1 MEGAMNNK
9 YLNNFARF
17 FLSSAACLV
26 CVSAVAQ
33 ENSDQKN
40 AADATNSPKAVEAAA
55 NSAPAAPKAV
65 KPAAKGTVTADARQ
79 YVDAVQGYY
88 DRAKTYSASF
98 EQDYET
104 VDGIKKK
111 STGTVW
117 FKKPGMMRWDYE
129 TPESR
134 FLISDGQNL
143 WSWEP
148 VYRQYCR
155 QSLAGSQLPSALS
168 FLSGVGRID
177 DEFSVS
183 LKKVKGNQVTL
194 TLKPVVSSMA
204 YDNIEFEILMP
215 TAKVYRAKVFDA
227 MGNVNLITF
236 KSPELNSELD
246 DASFRFEPPKDAKHI
261 CE

>member
-1 MEGAMNNK
+1 MNTN
-9 YLNNFARF
+9 YLKQIANV
-17 FLSSAACLV
+17 FLSSAVCLL
-26 CVSAVAQ
+26 CVSAYAQ
-33 ENSDQKN
+33 DNAETKHDTNAPVHYSTVSDLIAKSIPGSSHHEQKK
-40 AADATNSPKAVEAAA
+40 T
-55 NSAPAAPKAV
+55 
-65 KPAAKGTVTADARQ
+65 KGSVDDDARQ

-104 VDGIKKK
+104 VDGVKKK
-111 STGTVW
+111 STGVVW

-134 FLISDGQNL
+134 FLISDGKNL

-215 TAKVYRAKVFDA
+215 TAKVYRAKIFDA

-236 KSPELNSELD
+236 KSPEINSELD
-246 DASFRFEPPKDAKHI
+246 DASFQFDPPKDAKHI

>member
-1 MEGAMNNK
+1 MEGDMNNK
-9 YLNNFARF
+9 YLNRFAK
-17 FLSSAACLV
+17 LILCAAACLM
-26 CVSAVAQ
+26 CVSAFAQ
-33 ENSDQKN
+33 ENTDQKS
-40 AADATNSPKAVEAAA
+40 APEAAQNNKVSDKGSNA
-55 NSAPAAPKAV
+55 VPGIQPAKT
-65 KPAAKGTVTADARQ
+65 KGTVDANARQ
-79 YVDAVQGYY
+79 YVDAVQAYY
-88 DRAKTYSASF
+88 DQAKTYSATF

-104 VDGIKKK
+104 VDGVKKK

-129 TPESR
+129 TPASR
-134 FLISDGQNL
+134 FLISDGKNL

-155 QSLAGSQLPSALS
+155 QTLAGSQLPSALS

-194 TLKPVVSSMA
+194 TLKPVVASMA

-236 KSPELNSELD
+236 KSPEINSELD
-246 DASFRFEPPKDAKHI
+246 NASFQFEPPKDAKHI